1 MEFKKIKFIYPIDDF
16 QIIAF
21 FTDGKKKIFDVKL
34 LINKYKPFKAF
45 ETNPELFFSARIAP
59 GGYAIVWND
68 DLDISADSVY
78 YDGQTYDVKKENSK
92 ILKDLKK
99 YIKSIRKEEKVSQ
112 KLLSELSGIPQPAI
126 ARIESGTSDPQISTL
141 SRLLAPLG
149 YELQIVKVRK

>member
-1 MEFKKIKFIYPIDDF
+1 MEFKKIKFIYPINDL

-34 LINKYKPFKAF
+34 LINKYKPFKVF
-45 ETNPELFFSARIAP
+45 ETNPDLFFTARVGP

-78 YDGQTYDVKKENSK
+78 YDGRNYDSKKENVK
-92 ILKDLKK
+92 VLNELKK
-99 YIKSIRKEEKVSQ
+99 YIKSIRKQENVSQ
-112 KLLSELSGIPQPAI
+112 KVLSELSGIPQPAI
-126 ARIESGTSDPQISTL
+126 ARLESGTSDPQISTL

-149 YELQIVKVRK
+149 YEIQIVKVRK